1 MIHGTMIHGYCQRI
15 ADPTAASNLGD
26 EPELLAKERAQATR
40 APAKADKE
48 EQRLEERLKG
58 LNFLLWKL
66 SARRRTL
73 LRAKANMDLMGRSLR
88 RLSRPPSKWE
98 QKLREQ
104 LAGDRVWSHPAAAT
118 IAGDVERT
126 PISTNGL
133 REFIIEHE
141 KGRRSNAWWKR
152 KHRKALP

>member
-1 MIHGTMIHGYCQRI
+1 MIHGYCQRI

-48 EQRLEERLKG
+48 EQRLERLNTPNFLLEKQRLEERLNG

-88 RLSRPPSKWE
+88 RLSRPLSKR
-98 QKLREQ
+98 LSPT
-104 LAGDRVWSHPAAAT
+104 G
-118 IAGDVERT
+118 ER
-126 PISTNGL
+126 
-133 REFIIEHE
+133 R
-141 KGRRSNAWWKR
+141 A
-152 KHRKALP
+152 

>member
-1 MIHGTMIHGYCQRI
+1 VVDLKSAKRVFQLKIRKKVFSLGAGGITMIHGTMIHGYCQRI

-40 APAKADKE
+40 APAKANKE

-88 RLSRPPSKWE
+88 RLSRPPSKR
-98 QKLREQ
+98 LFPT
-104 LAGDRVWSHPAAAT
+104 G
-118 IAGDVERT
+118 ER
-126 PISTNGL
+126 
-133 REFIIEHE
+133 R
-141 KGRRSNAWWKR
+141 A
-152 KHRKALP
+152 

>member
-26 EPELLAKERAQATR
+26 KLLAKERAQATP

-58 LNFLLWKL
+58 LNFLLWEL

-73 LRAKANMDLMGRSLR
+73 LRAKANIDLMGRSLR
-88 RLSRPPSKWE
+88 RLSRPLSKR
-98 QKLREQ
+98 LSPT
-104 LAGDRVWSHPAAAT
+104 G
-118 IAGDVERT
+118 ER
-126 PISTNGL
+126 
-133 REFIIEHE
+133 R
-141 KGRRSNAWWKR
+141 A
-152 KHRKALP
+152 